1 MRPRSHVPSLAIAAA
16 AAAFIV
22 AGLFPHTVAGAAP
35 AQASALPRLD
45 RSGAVPQL
53 MVDGQ
58 PWIALGGEVHNSTAS
73 DMAGMAPLW
82 RKFADANLNTLVT
95 PVYWE
100 LLEPEEGW
108 FDFTL
113 VDEQLRQAREHS
125 LRLVL
130 LWFGTLKNAS
140 SSYAPEWV
148 LADRARFPR
157 AATRTTPG
165 LLTKDEPVLSVF
177 AQATLAADA
186 RAFTMLMRHLAESDP
201 GHVVI
206 AVQVE
211 NETGLLGDSR
221 DRSAPAER
229 AWREP
234 VPAQLMASLA
244 RRRGRLAPSL
254 AALWKQRG
262 ERTSGTWA
270 EVFGDDWQAE
280 ELFMAWA
287 MGHFV
292 DTVAAAGKQALALP
306 MYANAWL
313 GPQAEND
320 RAGAW
325 PSGGPV
331 PRVFDAWKA
340 AAPHLDWLSP
350 DIYVDD
356 FAGWAAAYARDGNPL
371 FVPESRFIAG
381 NVFTALGSLHA
392 LGISAFGIED
402 GVPGNQLAQVYGLLR
417 PLLPQIA
424 RAQLADGVRG
434 FALAP
439 GEIRELELGDYR
451 IEVRGQREYLA
462 QALRDMGIPLPAAP
476 PGRAA
481 QNRGAGMPELA
492 DPRPVGLLL
501 QLSRSEF
508 LLVGCDLHI
517 GFRQAR
523 APGERVEV
531 ARFEEGR
538 YVDGRWI
545 AGRVLN
551 GDERLA
557 VVPQDDYGMVR
568 IRLLVR

>member
-1 MRPRSHVPSLAIAAA
+1 VRLAAPLAAIAKALLA
-16 AAAFIV
+16 LALLPCGILRA
-22 AGLFPHTVAGAAP
+22 TE
-35 AQASALPRLD
+35 LPRLD
-45 RSGAVPQL
+45 RSGPVPQL
-53 MVDGQ
+53 IVDGE

-73 DMAGMAPLW
+73 DMAWMAPLW
-82 RKFADANLNTLVT
+82 GPFADAHLNTLVT

-100 LLEPEEGW
+100 LLEPSEGHY
-108 FDFTL
+108 DFTL
-113 VDEQLRQAREHS
+113 VDEQIRQAKQHS
-125 LRLVL
+125 LHLVL

-140 SSYAPEWV
+140 SGYAPGWV
-148 LADRARFPR
+148 LADHARFPR

-177 AQATLAADA
+177 CRATLEADA
-186 RAFTMLMRHLAESDP
+186 RAFTMLMRHLATTDP
-201 GHVVI
+201 EHVVI
-206 AVQVE
+206 ALQVE

-221 DRSAPAER
+221 DRSPAAER

-244 RRRGRLAPSL
+244 RRRGQLQPTL
-254 AALWKQRG
+254 AALWQQHG
-262 ERTSGTWA
+262 ERTSGSWS

-287 MGHFV
+287 VGHYV
-292 DTVAAAGKQALALP
+292 DTVAAAGKAALALP

-313 GPQAEND
+313 GPQSAAD
-320 RAGAW
+320 RAGAY

-331 PRVFDAWKA
+331 PRVFDIWKA
-340 AAPHLDWLSP
+340 AAPHVDWLSP

-356 FAGWAAAYARDGNPL
+356 FAGWSAAYALDGNPL

-381 NVFTALGSLHA
+381 NVFTALGDRHA
-392 LGISAFGIED
+392 LGIAVFGIED
-402 GVPGNQLAQVYGLLR
+402 GVPGNQLAEVYGLLR

-424 RAQLADGVRG
+424 RSQRADGVRG

-439 GEIRELELGDYR
+439 QEVRELALGDYR

-462 QALRDMGIPLPAAP
+462 QALRDMGIPLPANP
-476 PGRAA
+476 PERVA
-481 QNRGAGMPELA
+481 QNHGTGMPELG
-492 DPRPVGLLL
+492 DTRPAGLLM

-508 LLVGCDLHI
+508 LLVGRDLHI
-517 GFRQAR
+517 GFRLAKP
-523 APGERVEV
+523 PGERVEV

-538 YVDGRWI
+538 YVDGQWV

-557 VVPQDDYGMVR
+557 VLPQDGYGMVR
-568 IRLLVR
+568 IRLLGR

>member
-1 MRPRSHVPSLAIAAA
+1 MHVPALLALALFLGGIAR
-16 AAAFIV
+16 
-22 AGLFPHTVAGAAP
+22 P
-35 AQASALPRLD
+35 AELPRLD
-45 RSGAVPQL
+45 RSGPVPQL
-53 MVDGQ
+53 LVDGE

-73 DMAGMAPLW
+73 DMAWMAPLW
-82 RKFADANLNTLVT
+82 GRFADAHLNTLVT

-100 LLEPEEGW
+100 LLEPTEGHY
-108 FDFTL
+108 DYAL
-113 VDEQLRQAREHS
+113 VDEQLRQAKQHS
-125 LRLVL
+125 LHLVL

-140 SSYAPEWV
+140 SSYAPDWV

-157 AATRTTPG
+157 AATRAAPG

-177 AQATLAADA
+177 GRATLEADA
-186 RAFTMLMRHLAESDP
+186 RAFTMLMRHLAVADP
-201 GHVVI
+201 EHVVI

-221 DRSAPAER
+221 DRSPAAEH

-234 VPAQLMASLA
+234 VPVQLMASLA
-244 RRRGRLAPSL
+244 RRRGQLDPSL
-254 AALWKQRG
+254 AALWKQHG
-262 ERTSGTWA
+262 ERPNGGWS
-270 EVFGDDWQAE
+270 EVFGDDWQGE
-280 ELFMAWA
+280 EIFMAWA
-287 MGHFV
+287 VGHYV
-292 DTVAAAGKQALALP
+292 DTVAAAGKSALALP

-313 GPQAEND
+313 GPQSAGD
-320 RAGAW
+320 RAGAY

-356 FAGWAAAYARDGNPL
+356 FAGWAAAYSHDGNPL

-381 NVFTALGSLHA
+381 NVFTAIGDLHA
-392 LGISAFGIED
+392 LGISVFGIED
-402 GVPGNQLAQVYGLLR
+402 GVPGNQLAEVYGLLR

-424 RAQLADGVRG
+424 RAQRADGVRG

-439 GEIRELELGDYR
+439 QEVRELALGDYR

-462 QALRDMGIPLPAAP
+462 QALRDMGIPLPANP
-476 PGRAA
+476 PERVA
-481 QNRGAGMPELA
+481 QNRGTGMPELA
-492 DPRPVGLLL
+492 DARPAGLLL
-501 QLSRSEF
+501 QLSSSEF
-508 LLVGCDLHI
+508 LLVGRDLHI
-517 GFRQAR
+517 GFRLAKP
-523 APGERVEV
+523 PGERVEV

-538 YVDGRWI
+538 YVDGRWV

-557 VVPQDDYGMVR
+557 VLPQDGYGMVR
-568 IRLLVR
+568 IRLTGR

>member
-1 MRPRSHVPSLAIAAA
+1 MPRVHSSAPAPARAAAIA
-16 AAAFIV
+16 
-22 AGLFPHTVAGAAP
+22 P
-35 AQASALPRLD
+35 ALLALALSLCGIARAVELPRLD

-53 MVDGQ
+53 LVDGQ

-73 DMAGMAPLW
+73 DMASMALLW
-82 RKFADANLNTLVT
+82 DHFVDANLNTLVT

-100 LLEPEEGW
+100 LLEPSEGH
-108 FDFTL
+108 FDFAL

-130 LWFGTLKNAS
+130 LWFGSFKNAS

-165 LLTKDEPVLSVF
+165 LLTKDEPVLS
-177 AQATLAADA
+177 ALGRETLEADA
-186 RAFTMLMRHLAESDP
+186 RAFTALMRHLAVADP

-221 DRSAPAER
+221 DRSPAAER

-234 VPAQLMASLA
+234 VPSSLLAGLAHRRAQLS
-244 RRRGRLAPSL
+244 PSL
-254 AALWKQRG
+254 AALWKQHG
-262 ERTSGTWA
+262 ERTSGSWP
-270 EVFGDDWQAE
+270 EVFGDDWQAD

-287 MGHFV
+287 VSHFV
-292 DTVAAAGKQALALP
+292 DTVAAAGKSALVLP

-313 GPQAEND
+313 GPQSVQDN
-320 RAGAW
+320 AGTY

-331 PRVFDAWKA
+331 PRVFDIWA
-340 AAPHLDWLSP
+340 AGAPHLDWLSP
-350 DIYVDD
+350 DVYVDD
-356 FAGWAAAYARDGNPL
+356 FAGWAAAYSHAGNPL

-381 NVFTALGSLHA
+381 NVFTAIGDLHA

-402 GVPGNQLAQVYGLLR
+402 GVPGNQLAEVYSLLR
-417 PLLPQIA
+417 PLLPQVA
-424 RAQLADGVRG
+424 RAQRNDGVRG
-434 FALAP
+434 FALSP
-439 GEIRELELGDYR
+439 GEVRQIDLGDYR
-451 IEVRGQREYLA
+451 IEVRGQREYLS
-462 QALRDMGIPLPAAP
+462 QALRDMGVPMPADP
-476 PGRAA
+476 PQRVA
-481 QNRGAGMPELA
+481 QNRGSGMPEPG
-492 DPRPVGLLL
+492 DTRPAGLLL
-501 QLSRSEF
+501 QLSPSEF
-508 LLVGCDLHI
+508 LLVGRDLHI
-517 GFRQAR
+517 GFRLAKP
-523 APGERVEV
+523 PGERVDV

-538 YVDGRWI
+538 YVDGRWV

-557 VVPQDDYGMVR
+557 VLPQDHYGMVR
-568 IRLLVR
+568 IRLLRH

>member
-1 MRPRSHVPSLAIAAA
+1 VRLAAPLAAIAKALLA
-16 AAAFIV
+16 LALLPCGILRA
-22 AGLFPHTVAGAAP
+22 TE
-35 AQASALPRLD
+35 LPRLD
-45 RSGAVPQL
+45 RSGPVPQL
-53 MVDGQ
+53 IVDGE

-73 DMAGMAPLW
+73 DMAWMAPLW
-82 RKFADANLNTLVT
+82 GRFADAHLNTLVT

-100 LLEPEEGW
+100 LLEPTEGHY
-108 FDFTL
+108 DFTL
-113 VDEQLRQAREHS
+113 VDEQLRQAKQHS
-125 LRLVL
+125 LHLVL

-140 SSYAPEWV
+140 SSYAPGWV
-148 LADRARFPR
+148 LADHARFPR

-177 AQATLAADA
+177 GRATLEADA
-186 RAFTMLMRHLAESDP
+186 RAFTLLMRHLATTDP
-201 GHVVI
+201 EHVVI

-221 DRSAPAER
+221 DRSPAAER

-234 VPAQLMASLA
+234 VPDQLMASLA
-244 RRRGRLAPSL
+244 RRRGQLQPTL
-254 AALWKQRG
+254 AALWQQHG
-262 ERTSGTWA
+262 ERTSGSWR

-287 MGHFV
+287 VGHYV
-292 DTVAAAGKQALALP
+292 DTVAAAGKAALALP

-313 GPQAEND
+313 GPQSAGD
-320 RAGAW
+320 RAGAY

-340 AAPHLDWLSP
+340 AATHLDWLSP

-356 FAGWAAAYARDGNPL
+356 FAGWSAAYALDGNPL

-381 NVFTALGSLHA
+381 NVFTAIGDRHA
-392 LGISAFGIED
+392 LGIAVFGIED
-402 GVPGNQLAQVYGLLR
+402 GMPGNQLADVYGLLR

-424 RAQLADGVRG
+424 RAQRADGVRG

-439 GEIRELELGDYR
+439 QEVRELALGDYR
-451 IEVRGQREYLA
+451 IELRGQREYLA
-462 QALRDMGIPLPAAP
+462 QALRDMGIPLPANP
-476 PGRAA
+476 PERVA
-481 QNRGAGMPELA
+481 QNRGTGMPELG
-492 DPRPVGLLL
+492 DTRPAGLLM

-508 LLVGCDLHI
+508 LLVGRDLHI
-517 GFRQAR
+517 GFKLAKP
-523 APGERVEV
+523 PGERVEV

-538 YVDGRWI
+538 YVDGQWV

-557 VVPQDDYGMVR
+557 VLPQDGYGMVR
-568 IRLLVR
+568 IRLLGR